1 MGFSFLAPLF
11 LAGAAAI
18 AIPILIH
25 LTHRERKDAL
35 AFPSLMFISQI
46 PYKTHRRQKIRHW
59 LLFLMRT
66 LAIVLVAAAFARPLL
81 DDSGRAAQAFAGA
94 RELVVLLDNSHSMAY
109 GDRWDRAVTAGR
121 RAVDAVGPDDRVT
134 LITFSEQAE
143 ALTQRTSDTSLLL
156 AALSRAEVSFGVT
169 RFGSALELAREIV
182 ERSDRPRSEV
192 LLISDF
198 QRTGWD
204 ARQAVRLPEG
214 TVLTQVDLSDPN
226 AVNLAVS
233 GAAIARTRSD
243 RRELVTISAQLANL
257 GTQRVE
263 DVGVSLEVD
272 GEQLQVQPLSLEPGE
287 TSVLRFSSFVAPAR
301 SVSGV
306 IRAGSDALP
315 ADNEFRFVVSPA
327 DPISILIV
335 EPRAAG
341 PDHTLYLRQALGI
354 GGDPGF
360 VVDVRNLTRL
370 SAADLE
376 GRKVV
381 VLNDAPFPGGAI
393 GGELRDWVSDGGG
406 LLAVLGRRSPP
417 GAWPAEGIEFLP
429 VAFGGP
435 ADRSS
440 AGGGTLSSIEYEHP
454 VFELF
459 RTPRSGDFSG
469 ARFFRYRRMDAREG
483 VRVLARFD
491 DGGSALAEGRRG
503 EGRVLVWASDF
514 QNFWNDLAVQPLF
527 LPFTH
532 RLMTYLSGYVE
543 PETWFR
549 VGDVIDLSQNPMFG
563 GDVIIDE
570 PEIIIESPIGDPVV
584 LQLDRGSRF
593 VRLDEA
599 GFYQIRF
606 VENRDDRAY
615 VAAAN
620 LDPRESDLT
629 ALDPEELA
637 GAVTAQGD
645 GEAAT
650 LEAVL
655 LSPEDRERRQGLW
668 WYLLVGACGLLLL
681 ETLLSNR
688 VSRTARARA

>member
-109 GDRWDRAVTAGR
+109 GDRWDRAVTAAR

-360 VVDVRNLTRL
+360 VVDV
-370 SAADLE
+370 
-376 GRKVV
+376 
-381 VLNDAPFPGGAI
+381 
-393 GGELRDWVSDGGG
+393 
-406 LLAVLGRRSPP
+406 
-417 GAWPAEGIEFLP
+417 
-429 VAFGGP
+429 GP